1 MEHRERSKKSITLK
15 RLWVYISEY
24 RLTLLIIMA
33 LNIAAN
39 MLMLTGPYLAGKAMG
54 TLGSGPGQVDFDK
67 LIYYCVLMVIMYLSS
82 SILSYFI
89 ARMMIRYSQKIIVNM
104 RRDVFNKFLSLP
116 VDYFDKN
123 QTGELLSRIT
133 YDVDTIN
140 TSLSNDVIAV
150 STSVVTVIG
159 SLIMMLAISPVLIL
173 VFAVTVPMSFLFTKF
188 ITGRTRPLFRKRSV
202 KLGKMNAY
210 MEEMI
215 SGHMTIKSYNRE
227 NNVVSK
233 FDEKND
239 EAVKAYY
246 KSEFMSG
253 VVGPSINFINN
264 ISLTLIGLFGTIMFM
279 NGRINIDA
287 ISSFVLYSRKF
298 AGPINAVA
306 NVIGELQSAL
316 AAADRVFSL
325 LDEDNEP
332 ADPSDAVELAEVK
345 GEIEF
350 RNIYFEYEKD
360 NPIITNFSFTA
371 KPGSVTA
378 IVGPTGA
385 GKTTIVNLLM
395 RYYDPQKGRI
405 FIDGKDVTK
414 IRRNSMRKAFTMVL
428 QETWLFN
435 GTISEN
441 IGYAKKDPS
450 DEEIREAAKSAKI
463 DKFISK
469 LPDGYNT
476 LITDD
481 GLNISSGQKQL
492 ITIARALLAE
502 AKLLILDEATSNVDT
517 RTEVQIRKAML
528 ELMSGKTCFVI
539 AHRLSTIKNA
549 DNILVVKGGNIVEQG
564 THDELI
570 AGNGFYKEMFE
581 AQFMEI

>member
-24 RLTLLIIMA
+24 RLTLLIIMT

-539 AHRLSTIKNA
+539 A
-549 DNILVVKGGNIVEQG
+549 
-564 THDELI
+564 
-570 AGNGFYKEMFE
+570 
-581 AQFMEI
+581 

>member
-188 ITGRTRPLFRKRSV
+188 ITGRTRSLFRKRSV
-202 KLGKMNAY
+202 KLGEMNAY

-414 IRRNSMRKAFTMVL
+414 IRRNSLRKAFTMVL

-469 LPDGYNT
+469 LSDGYNT

-549 DNILVVKGGNIVEQG
+549 DNILVVKGWNIVEQG

>member
-24 RLTLLIIMA
+24 RLTLLIIMT

-414 IRRNSMRKAFTMVL
+414 IRRNSLRKAFTMVL

>member
-24 RLTLLIIMA
+24 RLTLLIIMT

-350 RNIYFEYEKD
+350 RNIYFEYEQD